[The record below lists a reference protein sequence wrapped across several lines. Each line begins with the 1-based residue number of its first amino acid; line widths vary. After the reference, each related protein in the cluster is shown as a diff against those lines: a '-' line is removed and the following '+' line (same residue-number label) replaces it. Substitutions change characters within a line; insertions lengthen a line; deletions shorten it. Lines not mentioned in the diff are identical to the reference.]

1 MENFK
6 RARKNVIRDYVGLGF
21 NPDKYVFQTLLTLAM
36 SFMVAYSIA
45 TSVPAWYVLEEQT
58 TNFSTCARADSY
70 VATHVRKAWKGGVTT
85 VYIKASLWYL
95 NIYVDSP
102 ENNAHVFMPFVFAH
116 REPVQQYIQDGLL
129 VESILPKSLS
139 TVLTFVFLVLGI
151 ICTCCASSRPSRLV
165 YYGLSTIM
173 IVASIT
179 CWVTVAVTA
188 SEQYLLSTAA
198 DLCVHRGIVKTSFLL
213 QMVSGSAGILAFAF
227 GCVLIHVAVLI
238 SEKARVERQNGE
250 QDGCQTPITDKIQYM
265 YEMKG
270 STYGAQEKNM
280 QFAI

>member
-139 TVLTFVFLVLGI
+139 TVLTFVFLVLG
-151 ICTCCASSRPSRLV
+151 
-165 YYGLSTIM
+165 
-173 IVASIT
+173 
-179 CWVTVAVTA
+179 
-188 SEQYLLSTAA
+188 
-198 DLCVHRGIVKTSFLL
+198 
-213 QMVSGSAGILAFAF
+213 SAGILAFAF